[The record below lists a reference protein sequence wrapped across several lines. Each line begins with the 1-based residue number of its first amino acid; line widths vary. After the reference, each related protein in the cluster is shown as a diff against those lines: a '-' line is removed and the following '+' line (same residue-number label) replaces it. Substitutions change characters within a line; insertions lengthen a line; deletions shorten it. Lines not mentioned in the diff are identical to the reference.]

1 MSGEVLSSRLAPGF
15 IRLRYGGVTQPHNMN
30 IPIKFA
36 STPAPG
42 VDPMLLSADDT
53 EIAFSTAIAQVVGVA
68 LAPSFATTTDFAF
81 ADIYDVDATTGVRT
95 FIYSFFLGAAGESTD
110 PNVALVEG
118 IFVFKT
124 SVGKPLKVYVMEG
137 VYNPDERSIG
147 EVPADG
153 RQDLVDYIT
162 SGDNIFYGRT
172 DAWPLVFMSFTS
184 KVNDALRRREGF
196 GGL

>member
-1 MSGEVLSSRLAPGF
+1 MPGEVLSSRLAPGF
-15 IRLRYGGVTQPHNMN
+15 VRLRYSGVTQPHNMA
-30 IPIKFA
+30 IPVKFA
-36 STPAPG
+36 STPTPG
-42 VDPMLLSADDT
+42 VEPTLLSADDT
-53 EIAFSTAIAQVVGVA
+53 EILFSTAIAQVVGVA
-68 LAPSFATTTDFAF
+68 LSGSFAPATAFAF
-81 ADIYDVDATTGVRT
+81 ADIYAVDAVTGIRT
-95 FIYSFFLGAAGESTD
+95 FIYSKFLGAVGASTD

-124 SVGKPLKVYVMEG
+124 TVGKPLKVYIMEG

-147 EVPADG
+147 TVPADG
-153 RQDLVDYIT
+153 RQDLVDYIV

-172 DAWPLVFMSFTS
+172 DAWPLVFVSFTS